1 MDSLLR
7 VSQDVVPADEEH
19 LLDSAPGEANT
30 VTPEFFLAHY
40 MHFIAMTISNG
51 HPSKDTLDSYRKS
64 LHYFLTWC
72 FKKAHVNPLKL
83 KENHL
88 EYYRSRLYEKKTE
101 SGTYY
106 NQNSVH
112 NQMSAIKAFY
122 HAAVKQHLLKLNPC
136 EEVTAPSINAND
148 IPFSYYKMSEIKE
161 IVDYI
166 KKDPDEFACCRN
178 LAMIYL
184 MAVAG
189 LRCVEVYRS
198 NREDINWDNGTMI
211 VHGKGHNGV
220 VYLDASTIGV
230 LLQYIDCVNRL
241 PLLIQKEE
249 GLTPLF
255 VTFGPNSS
263 GKRIKRNSIRY
274 NMDKILKGAG
284 MKKQGATCHVFRHSC
299 ATALYEKTHD
309 LRVVQDTLR
318 HRSPNVTARYAH
330 VVEQLEKRPTAA
342 LGKML
347 D

>member
-1 MDSLLR
+1 MDSLLK

-19 LLDSAPGEANT
+19 LLASAPGEANT

-88 EYYRSRLYEKKTE
+88 EYYRSRLYQKKTE

-241 PLLIQKEE
+241 PLLIQKEK
-249 GLTPLF
+249 GYTPLF
-255 VTFGPNSS
+255 VSFGPNSS
-263 GKRIKRNSIRY
+263 GKRMKRNSIRY
-274 NMDKILKGAG
+274 NIDKVLKGAG
-284 MKKQGATCHVFRHSC
+284 MKKNGATCHVFRHSC